1 VELVLVGTA
10 VAVGIAGIVGAIVL
24 LKPARLVPKAESPP
38 DVGIQGV
45 LANKFHV
52 DEFYDRAIVQPT
64 LSLSRRVLYR
74 GLDIGIIDRI
84 MVVGFGWS
92 LPRFLAYIGSRLQS
106 GLVSD
111 YAWVMVVGVILV
123 LGAFTLR

>member
-1 VELVLVGTA
+1 ME
-10 VAVGIAGIVGAIVL
+10 
-24 LKPARLVPKAESPP
+24 R
-38 DVGIQGV
+38 V
-45 LANKFHV
+45 LAEKFYV
-52 DEFYDRAIVQPT
+52 DEIYDRAIVRPT
-64 LSLSRRVLYR
+64 LSLSRRVLFR

-92 LPRFLAYIGSRLQS
+92 LPRFLAYLGSRLQS